1 MLQKMA
7 AICKPCVRKTT
18 AAAALANNAAA
29 DYYTFSQPRENKSNF
44 DMNQHIKFAFDH
56 CVGYVSWQ
64 IFSFR
69 IMRLFLFRMRR
80 HRGRMEEQKND

>member
-1 MLQKMA
+1 MA
-7 AICKPCVRKTT
+7 AICKPCVCAKTT
-18 AAAALANNAAA
+18 AAAAALANKAVRRLLF
-29 DYYTFSQPRENKSNF
+29 FSQPRENKSNF

-64 IFSFR
+64 IFFFR
-69 IMRLFLFRMRR
+69 IMRLFLFRMR